1 MFKRVDVSFSE
12 TNSSTGGLP
21 KIHMTKEIFTYAL
34 ALADRENNPFID
46 ETIYRPIG
54 IVNIK
59 RNINGEVKDIIQQVE
74 FGVCNIDDFGKDHQQ
89 FAKKL
94 NLSNYYCFK
103 NLDIDFE
110 GYSSAENSTTIIIQI
125 LKCKGQTLRGE
136 PCKKDDE
143 IISKLDQHS
152 LLIISEDYDITPY
165 DFNHPVKPKLD
176 INTCPVSLDQY
187 QSFVGY
193 YQLANIE
200 TDHNLFGFEALAD
213 IRSEKY
219 LIYHSALIMA
229 TKMLPDQ
236 ISVIQYYIMMTEKI
250 LTNQRTYTQLIDV
263 LGDVGGLM
271 EVMESVFGVICI
283 FVADILYDKT
293 MVNNLFAFD
302 LEDYL
307 VKIKTKSKIKN
318 QFKTSKSLNIN
329 PNNDDNFD
337 KGTIDI
343 SKKALN
349 NIHNDDSLYTKK
361 DSIQSKLHI
370 KKKANHE
377 NCSNNNIN
385 ISSSEHRSYFKRN
398 TVKIQK
404 SVFVNNAKT
413 FKENNKEFDSNLNN
427 IKIYENDRE
436 IIDTP
441 IHKKKLIK
449 KLDTNVFCTYFCFCC
464 SRKRENFGNALLD
477 EAMGIITEK
486 LDIYNIF
493 RNMYYIDDV
502 KMKSNYE
509 YEDFEISDE
518 CKEKLKE
525 ISSKIYNSFYKL

>member
-1 MFKRVDVSFSE
+1 MFKRLDVSFSE

-21 KIHMTKEIFTYAL
+21 KIHMSKEIFTYAL
-34 ALADRENNPFID
+34 ALADKDNNPFID

-54 IVNIK
+54 IINIK
-59 RNINGEVKDIIQQVE
+59 RNINGEE
-74 FGVCNIDDFGKDHQQ
+74 FEDNKFVDFGICTIDDFGKDHQQ

-94 NLSNYYCFK
+94 NLSNFYCFK
-103 NLDIDFE
+103 NLDLDFE

-125 LKCKGQTLRGE
+125 LKCYIQAPNGE
-136 PCKKDDE
+136 PCKSDDE
-143 IISKLDQHS
+143 IYSKLDQHS

-165 DFNHPVKPKLD
+165 DFKHPVKAKLN

-193 YQLANIE
+193 YQLTNIE
-200 TDHNLFGFEALAD
+200 TDYNLFGFEALKD

-229 TKMLPDQ
+229 TKMLPGQ
-236 ISVIQYYIMMTEKI
+236 ISVIQYYIMMTEKV

-271 EVMESVFGVICI
+271 EVMESIFGVICI
-283 FVADILYDKT
+283 FVSDILYDKT

-302 LEDYL
+302 LEENM

-318 QFKTSKSLNIN
+318 ALKNSKSMNDL
-329 PNNDDNFD
+329 NNDDNFD

-343 SKKALN
+343 SKKVLN
-349 NIHNDDSLYTKK
+349 KIPDEESLYTKK
-361 DSIQSKLHI
+361 NSIKPKLNI
-370 KKKANHE
+370 KKKTNNE
-377 NCSNNNIN
+377 NSSNNIN
-385 ISSSEHRSYFKRN
+385 ISSSDRRSYFKRN
-398 TVKIQK
+398 SIKIQK
-404 SVFVNNAKT
+404 SVILPNAKT

-427 IKIYENDRE
+427 VKIFENDKE
-436 IIDTP
+436 IFDTP
-441 IHKKKLIK
+441 IRRKKLIK
-449 KLDTNVFCTYFCFCC
+449 KLDTNIFCTYFCFCC

-477 EAMGIITEK
+477 EAMSIITEK

-493 RNMYYIDDV
+493 RNMYYVDDV
-502 KMKSNYE
+502 KIKSNYE

-525 ISSKIYNSFYKL
+525 ISHKIYNSFYKL